1 MTSQERTMRA
11 GDYVLGLMDEAD
23 RARAERDLTID
34 PEFREAVWS
43 FAQRLEALDRSAPPE
58 EAGDDLR
65 ARVAAEVAGTTQQ
78 TRLELVQS
86 DMEAAGIPVAAS
98 DRHGALG
105 LKRPMS
111 GFFRGARGTA
121 LAATMLAACALGYVI
136 GQASVT
142 ARDPEVVVVLL
153 NEDDVPGALVE
164 AYGDDR
170 VRILPLTDFDV
181 PAGKVLEVWTLY
193 DAAVGPVS
201 LGTMASAREAV
212 LSGTDLPPPR
222 PDQLYEI
229 TLEDA
234 PRSSA
239 GRPLGPIL
247 VKGLAVAPPR

>member
-1 MTSQERTMRA
+1 MSREERNMRA
-11 GDYVLGLMDEAD
+11 GDYVLGLMDETE

-34 PEFREAVWS
+34 AEFRDAVWS
-43 FAQRLEALDRSAPPE
+43 FASRLEALDGQAQEPVAEGLWSRI
-58 EAGDDLR
+58 
-65 ARVAAEVAGTTQQ
+65 AAEVAGVTQQ

-86 DMEAAGIPVAAS
+86 GMAAAGVPLTPP

-153 NEDDVPGALVE
+153 NEQDVPGALVE
-164 AYGDDR
+164 AYADDR
-170 VRILPLTDFDV
+170 VRILPLTDFEV
-181 PAGKVLEVWTLY
+181 PAGKVLEVWTLF
-193 DAAVGPVS
+193 DADVGPVS
-201 LGTMASAREAV
+201 LGTMASSREAV
-212 LSGTDLPPPR
+212 LSGPDLPAPR

-247 VKGLAVAPPR
+247 VKGLAVSPPR

>member
-1 MTSQERTMRA
+1 MTSQERIMRA
-11 GDYVLGLMDEAD
+11 GDYVLGLMDDAD
-23 RARAERDLTID
+23 RTRAERDLTID

-43 FAQRLEALDRSAPPE
+43 FSQRLEALDNDAPSEPV
-58 EAGDDLR
+58 ADGLWT
-65 ARVAAEVAGTTQQ
+65 RVAAEISGVTQQ

-86 DMEAAGIPVAAS
+86 DMEAAGVPVAAP

-105 LKRPMS
+105 LNRPMS

-121 LAATMLAACALGYVI
+121 LAATMLAACALGYVV

-142 ARDPEVVVVLL
+142 ARDPDVVVVLL
-153 NEDDVPGALVE
+153 NEEDVPGALVE

-193 DAAVGPVS
+193 DSEVGPVS
-201 LGTMASAREAV
+201 LGTMASSREAV
-212 LSGTDLPPPR
+212 LSGPDLPAPR

-247 VKGLAVAPPR
+247 VKGLAVSPPR

>member
-1 MTSQERTMRA
+1 MTSQERIARA

-43 FAQRLEALDRSAPPE
+43 FSQRLEAIDRTAPQE
-58 EAGDDLR
+58 TAGGDLWSR
-65 ARVAAEVAGTTQQ
+65 IAADVAGTTQQ

-86 DMEAAGIPVAAS
+86 DMEAAGAS
-98 DRHGALG
+98 LTPPDRHGALG
-105 LKRPMS
+105 LKRPLS
-111 GFFRGARGTA
+111 GYFRGARGTA
-121 LAATMLAACALGYVI
+121 LAATMLAACALGYVV

-153 NEDDVPGALVE
+153 NEQDVPGALVE

-193 DAAVGPVS
+193 DQQVGPVS
-201 LGTMASAREAV
+201 LGTMASSREAV
-212 LSGTDLPPPR
+212 LSGPDLPAPR
-222 PDQLYEI
+222 PEQLYEI

-247 VKGLAVAPPR
+247 VKGLAVSPPR

>member
-23 RARAERDLTID
+23 RARAERDMTID

-43 FAQRLEALDRSAPPE
+43 LAQRLEALDRSAPLEPVSDTLWSRI
-58 EAGDDLR
+58 EAGT
-65 ARVAAEVAGTTQQ
+65 AGTSQQ

-86 DMEAAGIPVAAS
+86 DMAAS
-98 DRHGALG
+98 GTPLTAPDRHGVLG
-105 LKRPMS
+105 LRRPMS

-142 ARDPEVVVVLL
+142 ARDPEVAVVLL
-153 NEDDVPGALVE
+153 NEEDVPGALVE

-201 LGTMASAREAV
+201 LGTMSSSREAV
-212 LSGTDLPPPR
+212 LSGPDLPAPR

-247 VKGLAVAPPR
+247 VKGLAVSPPR

>member
-1 MTSQERTMRA
+1 MRA
-11 GDYVLGLMDEAD
+11 GDYVLGLMDEAE

-34 PEFREAVWS
+34 AEFREAVWS
-43 FAQRLEALDRSAPPE
+43 LSQRLEAIDLTAPRE
-58 EAGDDLR
+58 TAGGDLWSRIEAD
-65 ARVAAEVAGTTQQ
+65 VAGTTQQ
-78 TRLELVQS
+78 SRLELVQS
-86 DMEAAGIPVAAS
+86 DMEAAGAS
-98 DRHGALG
+98 LTPPNRHGALG
-105 LKRPMS
+105 LKRPLS
-111 GFFRGARGTA
+111 GYFRGARGTA

-142 ARDPEVVVVLL
+142 AREPEVVVVLL
-153 NEDDVPGALVE
+153 NEQDVPGALVE

-170 VRILPLTDFDV
+170 VRILPLTDFEV

-193 DAAVGPVS
+193 DQQVGPVS
-201 LGTMASAREAV
+201 LGTMASSREAV
-212 LSGTDLPPPR
+212 LSGPDLPAPR

-247 VKGLAVAPPR
+247 VKGLAVSPPR

>member
-1 MTSQERTMRA
+1 MSREERDMRA

-34 PEFREAVWS
+34 PEFRDAVWS
-43 FAQRLEALDRSAPPE
+43 FSQRLEALDRSAAPE
-58 EAGDDLR
+58 PVAGDLWS
-65 ARVAAEVAGTTQQ
+65 RVAAQIADVTQQ

-86 DMEAAGIPVAAS
+86 DMAAAGAPLTPP

-153 NEDDVPGALVE
+153 NEEDVPGALVE
-164 AYGDDR
+164 AYADDR
-170 VRILPLTDFDV
+170 VRILPLTDFEV

-193 DAAVGPVS
+193 DADVGPVS
-201 LGTMASAREAV
+201 LGTMATAREAV
-212 LSGTDLPPPR
+212 LSGPDLPAPR

-234 PRSSA
+234 PRSAA

-247 VKGLAVAPPR
+247 VKGFAVSPPR